1 MSGCFDQLPATLER
15 LLTGQTDGQPLL
27 HERADRVVLVY
38 LDAFGWRFVERQESH
53 PLLERAR
60 ADGIARRIHSQFP
73 STTTAHVTT
82 IHTGLPVADHGLYE
96 WHVYE
101 PSLDRLVTPLLYS
114 FSGDHERDTLAGV
127 LEPHD
132 LYPAGGLYPRLRA
145 AGVELVAVQPA
156 AIARSIPNS
165 VLLEGV
171 RVLPYADPA
180 EGLAAAAAALDAA
193 ERGYAFVY
201 LDAVDTFMHLHGSE
215 HPEVDDAFAAQLTAV
230 IETRFPPG
238 TLVLLT
244 ADHGMTPVDPARTYY
259 VNEVWPELGDHLRR
273 GADGKPLAPAGSCRD
288 LFLHV
293 LDGELETVRDE
304 LGARLDG
311 VAEVVDT
318 RTFFPAPPPA
328 LARRLAELVVLP
340 VYGEAVWWHEPGRF
354 DQHLHAQHGGL
365 TPHEREIPLL
375 GYMA

>member
-1 MSGCFDQLPATLER
+1 MTGCFDQLPATLEW
-15 LLTGQTDGQPLL
+15 LLTGETDGEPLL
-27 HERADRVVLVY
+27 DERVDRVCLVY
-38 LDAFGWRFVERQESH
+38 VDAFGWRFVERQERH
-53 PLLERAR
+53 PLLQRAR
-60 ADGIARRIHSQFP
+60 ADGIARRIRSQFP

-82 IHTGLPVADHGLYE
+82 IHTGLPVDEHGLYE

-101 PSLDRLVTPLLYS
+101 PSLDRLVTPLLFS
-114 FSGDHERDTLAGV
+114 FSGDRERDTLAGAI
-127 LEPHD
+127 EPHE
-132 LYPAGGLYPRLRA
+132 LYPRGDLHARLQA
-145 AGVELVAVQPA
+145 AGVDVVAAQPA
-156 AIARSIPNS
+156 AIASTTANA
-165 VLLEGV
+165 VLLERA
-171 RVLPYADPA
+171 RVLPYAAPA
-180 EGLAAAAAALDAA
+180 EGLAAAAAALAES

-215 HPEVDDAFAAQLTAV
+215 HPGVDDAFAAQLTAV
-230 IETRFPPG
+230 VETAFPPG

-244 ADHGMTPVDPARTYY
+244 ADHGMTPVEPERTYY

-293 LDGELETVRDE
+293 RDGELDTVREE

-311 VAEVVDT
+311 IAEVVDT
-318 RTFFPAPPPA
+318 RSFFPAPPPA

-354 DQHLHAQHGGL
+354 DQHLHGQHGGL
-365 TPHEREIPLL
+365 TPHEVEIPLL
-375 GYMA
+375 GYVA